1 MVVIFRR
8 RKSTLIAAA
17 VVPSV
22 RGITDGAL
30 THTDAHTHIPI
41 NALNLKGK
49 DISEHIK

>member
-1 MVVIFRR
+1 M
-8 RKSTLIAAA
+8 IAAA

-30 THTDAHTHIPI
+30 THTQTRAHTTI
-41 NALNLKGK
+41 NALNLKGN